1 MKIFI
6 IQTIGATE
14 AQVQAVADDLL
25 RQMENGARTDKIE
38 EARKDPTG
46 FCSNSDNQ
54 VLWGGPTDES
64 ELFRQKVI
72 SGLNEKFR

>member
-1 MKIFI
+1 
-6 IQTIGATE
+6 
-14 AQVQAVADDLL
+14 
-25 RQMENGARTDKIE
+25 MENGARTDKIE
-38 EARKDPTG
+38 EARRDPTG